1 MDSRGGG
8 ASDTGPTGGPGSG
21 TNWAG
26 SYSYRAARLVR
37 PRTVDELCEVVAGS
51 TAVRAIGSRHS
62 FSDLPDTTGTLV
74 DLSTLPMDLRV
85 HHGPG
90 GTAVASVG
98 AGARYGELAVAL
110 ERRGWALAAMAS
122 LPHISVA
129 GAVATGTHGSGD
141 RTGSL
146 AAAVRAV
153 EVVGAGGIRRRVE
166 RGEPDFDGSVVAL
179 GALGVVTRLE
189 LDVEPSYEVAQ
200 EVRTGLTW
208 PVLERRFDDVTAAA
222 YSVSMFTDFDG
233 GVDQLWLKHRVGEE
247 RTADRFGTAP
257 STRTLHMLRG
267 GAEQAVTEQGAVA
280 GRWLDRLPHFRLA
293 FTPSNGAELQSEY
306 FVPRPLALEAIER
319 LRRVAPAFR
328 PLLQVG
334 EIRTVARDRLW
345 LSGAHERDT
354 VALHFT
360 WARDERAVRRAV
372 AAVEEELVP
381 LGARPHWG
389 KVFEMDASTLAR
401 AFPRLA
407 DFARLRDRVDP
418 DGVFANT
425 FVDRVLGRG

>member
-1 MDSRGGG
+1 VSSSGGVAGGG
-8 ASDTGPTGGPGSG
+8 DPARADLG

-26 SYSYRAARLVR
+26 NHTYRAARLVR
-37 PRTVDELCEVVAGS
+37 PGSVDELCEVVARS
-51 TAVRAIGSRHS
+51 RAVRAIGSRHS
-62 FSDLPDTTGTLV
+62 FSDLTDTPGTLV
-74 DLSTLPMDLRV
+74 DLSALPVDLRV
-85 HHGPG
+85 DDTGPDVP
-90 GTAVASVG
+90 AVASVG
-98 AGARYGELAVAL
+98 AGARYGELALGL
-110 ERRGWALAAMAS
+110 EDRGWALAAMAS

-267 GAEQAVTEQGAVA
+267 GAQQAVTEQGVA
-280 GRWLDRLPHFRLA
+280 PGRWLDRLPHFRMA
-293 FTPSNGAELQSEY
+293 FTPSNGEELQSEY
-306 FVPRPLALEAIER
+306 FVPRARALEALER
-319 LRRVAPAFR
+319 LRHLAPRFR

-334 EIRTVARDRLW
+334 EIRTIARDGLW
-345 LSGAHERDT
+345 LSGAHGRDT

-360 WARDERAVRRAV
+360 WVREEPAVRRAV
-372 AAVEEELVP
+372 AGIEQELVP

-389 KVFEMDASTLAR
+389 KVFEMDASVLAVVY
-401 AFPRLA
+401 PQLP
-407 DFARLRDRVDP
+407 DFGRLRDRVDP
-418 DGVFANT
+418 DRVFGNA